1 MPRLDR
7 GPGYRPGRT
16 GRECGFAA
24 SIAHEVN
31 QPLGAVVANA
41 GASLRLLDGQGCI
54 ISDANR
60 AADVIA
66 CIRAL
71 TKKTPFQ
78 KQQVD
83 LNDVV
88 LEVAAL
94 TRTALRARPRSTR
107 GRDPTA
113 WLRMQSDANSSLHQ
127 PANREINREFCP
139 IRPFTAIFVSDQR
152 ADSMAYSGI
161 PYVTEQGI
169 SKDVS
174 GKILSRNRESGNLR
188 ICIPASPHF
197 LNEKLVWASLRS
209 CGCQTTRMRRRSMNS
224 AKTLTWKATSR
235 RYESPIWGSRV
246 KPTLAM
252 GLILCC
258 SCSRRSTSPV
268 ASWVAPQGLHSSANP
283 LPNSAGYAIFGW
295 QREIRHHG

>member
-1 MPRLDR
+1 MFDATRL
-7 GPGYRPGRT
+7 
-16 GRECGFAA
+16 A
-24 SIAHEVN
+24 SSFLESPA
-31 QPLGAVVANA
+31 
-41 GASLRLLDGQGCI
+41 
-54 ISDANR
+54 
-60 AADVIA
+60 
-66 CIRAL
+66 
-71 TKKTPFQ
+71 TTPPCPVRCD
-78 KQQVD
+78 KSRRRV
-83 LNDVV
+83 
-88 LEVAAL
+88 
-94 TRTALRARPRSTR
+94 RARRRGALVCASCCPTLSIVRSTTSH
-107 GRDPTA
+107 RDPRAGLARGDQTA